1 MMKAFEWTNPANIN
15 EAVKMLQA
23 SPGRYRRS
31 AAADCRRPGLADDD
45 ERLHVAAGACCQS
58 ERIFRG
64 SISISLTARGLTI
77 GALVTLTELEE
88 HAGVRK
94 SFPGLAEAAHS
105 IATPQIRNL
114 GTVGGNLCQRPR
126 CWYFR
131 LEEVNCLKKGGSEC
145 YAASG
150 ENKYNAIIAGG
161 PSYIV
166 HPSDL
171 APMLLALGAT
181 VTVIGAAGKRVI
193 PLDKFFTL
201 PSEGNIRRE
210 NVLKNDD
217 IITQIYVPASALA
230 EKSTYLKFKERESL
244 DFALAS
250 AAVALRLG
258 PNQAVQRCADCSWR
272 RGADTVARS
281 RGREISRWQK
291 IDAGRA
297 CRSRE
302 DRARRSEAAREKC
315 VQGSACANARTSR
328 VSKSGKC
335 LGGSYGKRISRTTPI
350 SVLRIA
356 AVEEVL
362 HARSTGD
369 KC

>member
-1 MMKAFEWTNPANIN
+1 MKSFEWTNPATIN
-15 EAVKMLQA
+15 EAVKLLA
-23 SPGRYRRS
+23 SPTS
-31 AAADCRRPGLADDD
+31 TDIDEAPRPIAGGQDLLTTMKDYTSRPARIVNLKNIRGLNNIT
-45 ERLHVAAGACCQS
+45 LN
-58 ERIFRG
+58 
-64 SISISLTARGLTI
+64 ARGLTI

-131 LEEVNCLKKGGSEC
+131 LEDVNCLKKGGSEC

-171 APMLLALGAT
+171 APMLLALGAR
-181 VTVIGAAGKRVI
+181 VTAVGARGRRVI
-193 PLDKFFTL
+193 ALDKFFTL

-210 NVLKNDD
+210 NVLNNDD
-217 IITQIYVPASALA
+217 IITEIFVPASPLA
-230 EKSTYLKFKERESL
+230 ARSTYLKFKERESL

-250 AAVALRLG
+250 VAAAVQLAPDKSVR
-258 PNQAVQRCADCSWR
+258 
-272 RGADTVARS
+272 
-281 RGREISRWQK
+281 
-291 IDAGRA
+291 
-297 CRSRE
+297 
-302 DRARRSEAAREKC
+302 AARI
-315 VQGSACANARTSR
+315 V
-328 VSKSGKC
+328 
-335 LGGSYGKRISRTTPI
+335 LGGVAPIPWRVPDAENYLTGKSLNT
-350 SVLRIA
+350 
-356 AVEEVL
+356 EVL
-362 HARSTGD
+362 AEAGKIALAQAKPLEKNAYKVPLTQTLVRRAVAKAAGI
-369 KC
+369 